1 MWEPPDHLANGEV
14 AITAQDGGRYAR
26 LLLVLLKWVIPAWL
40 RWVSPCRLG
49 EPMSPAARALWPRV
63 PCPKI
68 EFALAQGPVLNV
80 LPMPAS

>member
-1 MWEPPDHLANGEV
+1 M
-14 AITAQDGGRYAR
+14 AQ
-26 LLLVLLKWVIPAWL
+26 V
-40 RWVSPCRLG
+40 G